1 MYATN
6 ILCKHWFGSGRQEI
20 GAKEISSL
28 TNKNAAGKPIKGFV
42 LLHWSLL
49 HHFEVGFHYIKNG
62 METGQ

>member
-28 TNKNAAGKPIKGFV
+28 TNKNAAGKTIKGFV
-42 LLHWSLL
+42 LLR
-49 HHFEVGFHYIKNG
+49 
-62 METGQ
+62 